1 MNSSITMSS
10 KLRAMLRPKM
20 AMIGERSIPN
30 PPSLSIGIRLL
41 IGHNIGLV
49 TARTAS

>member
-1 MNSSITMSS
+1 
-10 KLRAMLRPKM
+10 MLRPKI

-41 IGHNIGLV
+41 MGQSIGLV
-49 TARTAS
+49 MARTAS